1 MEETTDESTI
11 SAIHRV
17 MGEITETKQSVKK
30 FRLDSADVLEQNDEY
45 RALRDELK
53 ELTAKRAKLKDIM
66 AGDKDYMT
74 LAGELEEFKF
84 KLKDL
89 QEILSH
95 HLVAYYNETQDTQ
108 IKDPSGEV
116 HQVVISAKIMR

>member
-1 MEETTDESTI
+1 MDEKTLD
-11 SAIHRV
+11 AIHRV
-17 MGEITETKQSVKK
+17 MGEITETKASVKK
-30 FRLDSADVLEQNDEY
+30 FKQDSTDVLEQNDEY
-45 RALRDELK
+45 RQLRDELK
-53 ELTAKRAKLKDIM
+53 ELAAKRAKLKEIM
-66 AGDKDYMT
+66 QADKDYMT
-74 LAGELEEFKF
+74 LAGELEELRF

-116 HQVVISAKIMR
+116 HQVVITAKISR